1 MGHPDRLADLRAR
14 NAGMREQVDSALT
27 KVQRQTDQLADIEQA
42 AAAVTAAASSADGLV
57 SVQVNAVGIATHI
70 TLSPTAFDRSTPDK
84 LQRSVLQ
91 VLQTAAQRASDARA
105 KVLEPLQIDLAEL
118 SGFGEL
124 PRLQQNPVP
133 HGTSRTPDDGHF
145 NFKDGAW

>member
-1 MGHPDRLADLRAR
+1 
-14 NAGMREQVDSALT
+14 MREKVDSALT
-27 KVQRQTDQLADIEQA
+27 KVQQQIEQLADLQQA
-42 AAAVTAAASSADGLV
+42 AAAVTAEASSGDGLV
-57 SVQVNAVGIATHI
+57 SARVNAAGVATEL
-70 TLSPTAFDRSTPDK
+70 TLAPTTFERSTPDK

-124 PRLQQNPVP
+124 PRLPQNPVP
-133 HGTSRTPDDGHF
+133 HGTSRATDDGHF
-145 NFKDGAW
+145 DFADGAW